1 MLSMINPKSKLSE
14 FSVINITTMAST
26 KISKL
31 RYTKN
36 SSFPFFKASL
46 NDQVESLLQFL
57 HLSSP
62 APVSYCSTRTQLHKY
77 KLCSI
82 L

>member
-1 MLSMINPKSKLSE
+1 MLSITNPKSKLSE
-14 FSVINITTMAST
+14 FFVINITTMAST
-26 KISKL
+26 KISQL
-31 RYTKN
+31 RFTKN

-46 NDQVESLLQFL
+46 NDQVKSLLQFL

-62 APVSYCSTRTQLHKY
+62 SPVIYCSTRSQLHKLY
-77 KLCSI
+77 SI